1 MRAGQ
6 PFPGSLPQAAVLSV
20 AEMQEVAE
28 VFQGALEHVM
38 GNLVGDHQAHMRQF
52 VSAFIMREKP
62 YLLVTPEGV
71 EHAMNLVFESPQ
83 VTDLIFTLLH
93 TFGSRWG
100 MSSERYSALCANL
113 ALSIVPHADTP
124 DCFVPNALA
133 SRLATSSEDA
143 YRLLVANQWLVV
155 LLLLQLFISVSL
167 QQAPHNPKSKS

>member
-6 PFPGSLPQAAVLSV
+6 PFPGSLPQAVLSV

-38 GNLVGDHQAHMRQF
+38 GNLVGDHQTHMRQF
-52 VSAFIMREKP
+52 MSAFILKEKP
-62 YLLVTPEGV
+62 YLLVTREGV
-71 EHAMNLVFESPQ
+71 ERVMSLVFESPQ
-83 VTDLIFTLLH
+83 VTDFVFTLLH

-100 MSSERYSALCANL
+100 MSGERYSALCANL
-113 ALSIVPHADTP
+113 ALSIVPHTTLP
-124 DCFVPNALA
+124 DCLVPNALA
-133 SRLATSSEDA
+133 SRLAPSSEDT

-167 QQAPHNPKSKS
+167 QQASHNPKK